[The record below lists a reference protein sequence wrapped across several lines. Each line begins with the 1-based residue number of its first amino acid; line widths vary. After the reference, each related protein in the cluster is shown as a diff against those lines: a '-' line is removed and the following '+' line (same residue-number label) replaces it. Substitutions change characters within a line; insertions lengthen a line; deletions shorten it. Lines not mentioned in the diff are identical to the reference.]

1 MTLGPASIRVRLI
14 GGGAAVLLAFL
25 AIAGFALERAHA
37 DGVRAAH
44 YARLQGT
51 VYLLLAGA
59 ELDASDVLVMPRE
72 FAEPRLSLPGS
83 GLYAS
88 VLQVPRNQTW
98 QSPSTIGLGA
108 AASRLPFRRA
118 VPVGEWRYEMLEN
131 ADGAYLAASYG
142 VSWAKA
148 PSAGQSAAQGSV
160 PLVLSVLESTSAFNR
175 ETGAFTRTLW
185 TWLGGAGVLLL
196 LSQTLLL
203 QWALRPLR
211 RVARE
216 VARIERGEQ
225 AEVEGAY
232 PPELTGL
239 TGNLNTLIRQERV
252 RQTRYREALSFL
264 AHSLKTPLAVLRNA
278 LAEPRELS
286 ATVEQQVGRM
296 DHIVQHQLAR
306 AAAGGA
312 ARFVPFLQLAPVAQR
327 IRDSLAKVYRGKGL
341 EITLDVPQDAPW
353 RIDEG
358 DAFELLGNLM
368 DNAAKWARARV
379 AVRVWIEADAQV
391 DAQVKVAGAR
401 TALRLRVDDD
411 GAGFTDTEA
420 VLQIHVRGDEK
431 VPGHGV
437 GLAVV
442 SDLVVSHGGEL
453 VLGRSDWG
461 GGRVDVTLRAG

>member
-1 MTLGPASIRVRLI
+1 MKFAPASIRMRLI
-14 GGGAAVLLAFL
+14 GGGAAVLIAFL
-25 AIAGFALERAHA
+25 AIAGFALEKANA
-37 DGVRAAH
+37 DGVLAAR

-59 ELDASDVLVMPRE
+59 ELDASDALVMPRE
-72 FAEPRLSLPGS
+72 FAEPRLSLPAS

-88 VLQVPRNQTW
+88 VLQVPRNEAW
-98 QSPSTIGLGA
+98 RSASSIGLGA
-108 AASRLPFRRA
+108 AASRLPFRRSVA
-118 VPVGEWRYEMLEN
+118 VGEWRYERLQN

-142 VSWAKA
+142 VSWAGA
-148 PSAGQSAAQGSV
+148 QSAGQGGV
-160 PLVLSVLESTSAFNR
+160 PLVLSVLESTAAFDR
-175 ETGAFTRTLW
+175 ETGAFSRTLW
-185 TWLGGAGVLLL
+185 AWLGGAGVLLL

-216 VARIERGEQ
+216 VSRIERGEQ
-225 AEVEGAY
+225 AEVEGRY
-232 PPELTGL
+232 PREITGL

-252 RQTRYREALSFL
+252 RQTRYKEALSFL

-278 LAEPRELS
+278 LAEPDELPG
-286 ATVEQQVGRM
+286 AVEQQVARM
-296 DHIVQHQLAR
+296 DHIVQHQLSR

-312 ARFVPFLQLAPVAQR
+312 ARFAPYLQLAPVAQR
-327 IRDSLAKVYRGKGL
+327 IRDSLAKVYAGKGL
-341 EITLDVPQDAPW
+341 TITLDVPQDTQW

-368 DNAAKWARARV
+368 DNAAKWAEARV
-379 AVRVWIEADAQV
+379 AVRVWIEADATRTGTGTG
-391 DAQVKVAGAR
+391 AGAA
-401 TALRLRVDDD
+401 TSLRLRVDDD
-411 GAGFTDTEA
+411 GGGFTDIES

-442 SDLVVSHGGEL
+442 SDLVASHGGEL
-453 VLGRSDWG
+453 VLALSDWG
-461 GGRVDVTLRAG
+461 GGRVDATLRAG